1 MIFDSSQKLTLES
14 INKYLETQG
23 VNLSEQDKKQV
34 ASIFAKSDN
43 LDDKKGELNT
53 FEAMNFSNLIEK
65 VLPNIR
71 EKIDNFIHEL
81 GLEFKQERRPIQE
94 AKQDAIQ
101 SPINEAQK
109 VENKQKADKIQKA
122 QNEEKSDETQIAREK
137 IVDGLYRKWSKK
149 FAKKTTVGKEFYNKL
164 YDTLDTLHCKIKEK
178 DFDPI
183 NYSSIEEQTMDRVL
197 AIFANESGINPKDTT
212 TVKDKKGKPITYY
225 GLFQFSPDGYK
236 ATVNWAKNHPNVSG
250 MKNID
255 PKLSI
260 KGYLSLGSKQLDYL
274 VALIGA
280 NRENSGL
287 TADEP
292 ITPEQLWSMIK
303 SPYKGKE
310 NTKLTQNQAGKIN
323 KVFSANGL
331 DKGINN

>member
-1 MIFDSSQKLTLES
+1 MIFDSSQKLTLENV
-14 INKYLETQG
+14 NKYLETQG
-23 VNLSEQDKKQV
+23 VKLSAQDKKQV
-34 ASIFAKSDN
+34 ASIFAESDN
-43 LDDKKGELNT
+43 QDNKKGELNVL
-53 FEAMNFSNLIEK
+53 EAMNFSNLIEK

-81 GLEFKQERRPIQE
+81 GLEFKPERRPIQKAE
-94 AKQDAIQ
+94 RDAIPD
-101 SPINEAQK
+101 PINEAQK
-109 VENKQKADKIQKA
+109 VENEKNAGKTEKA
-122 QNEEKSDETQIAREK
+122 QKEKSDEIQKAREK

-149 FAKKTTVGKEFYNKL
+149 FAKRTTVGKEFYNKL
-164 YDTLDTLHCKIKEK
+164 YDTIGKLHCKIKEK
-178 DFDPI
+178 DFDPR

-197 AIFANESGINPKDTT
+197 AIFANESGINPKETT
-212 TVKDKKGKPITYY
+212 TVKNKTYY
-225 GLFQFSPDGYK
+225 GLFKFSPDGYK
-236 ATVNWAKNHPNVSG
+236 ATVNWAKKHPNVSG

-280 NRENSGL
+280 NREASGL

-310 NTKLTQNQAGKIN
+310 NTNLTQKQAGVIN
-323 KVFSANGL
+323 RVFLVNRL
-331 DKGINN
+331 DKGIKN